1 MAQKMAKYEDTASI
15 EIKENE
21 GLSLDFDGTDL
32 FARIEILS
40 RYSTQVA
47 LAAEESY
54 GYLPLDLVRDKDGM
68 HPLLQLP
75 NYLPSLPPRIQ
86 MPLNI

>member
-1 MAQKMAKYEDTASI
+1 MAKYEDTASI

-40 RYSTQVA
+40 RYQ
-47 LAAEESY
+47 LKLLW
-54 GYLPLDLVRDKDGM
+54 LPKKVMVICLW
-68 HPLLQLP
+68 
-75 NYLPSLPPRIQ
+75 IW
-86 MPLNI
+86 